1 LNIEVR
7 RVATSI
13 RDEELDLK
21 RHITRL
27 EKTDILLAT
36 ELRDICDRR
45 VRVNRR
51 HRARIA
57 EIYKLPCYN
66 GITSLGTRIGR
77 ASIENS
83 MDTDDDL
90 EKDPEDDEEPEPDE
104 DDIVVAELQNIE
116 QFFEQL
122 SIPVA
127 DDE

>member
-1 LNIEVR
+1 
-7 RVATSI
+7 
-13 RDEELDLK
+13 
-21 RHITRL
+21 
-27 EKTDILLAT
+27 
-36 ELRDICDRR
+36 
-45 VRVNRR
+45 
-51 HRARIA
+51 
-57 EIYKLPCYN
+57 
-66 GITSLGTRIGR
+66 
-77 ASIENS
+77 